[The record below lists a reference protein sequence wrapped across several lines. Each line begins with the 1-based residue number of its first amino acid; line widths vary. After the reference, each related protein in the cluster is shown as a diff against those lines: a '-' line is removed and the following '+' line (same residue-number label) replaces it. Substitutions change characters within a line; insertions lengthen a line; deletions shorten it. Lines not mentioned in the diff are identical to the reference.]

1 MPAAKGSARAPLGP
15 IVLLMVD
22 SRNKYSILI
31 LWVELS
37 NKQAGAELCQAQ
49 VKLKFIELFLFS
61 FVQAKQ
67 KQLR

>member
-1 MPAAKGSARAPLGP
+1 MSQNR
-15 IVLLMVD
+15 IV
-22 SRNKYSILI
+22 NFKQNI
-31 LWVELS
+31 WFEWGHLS